1 MLIKE
6 AVRSAWRWI
15 SLADEIETIRD
26 QRAHEVVFHLSYLD
40 AQEYHRLGYAEL
52 NDLTGHVHRTIVDQ
66 TGGCP
71 ETAGLPLCY
80 AIAEAAV
87 RDGWVPAP

>member
-1 MLIKE
+1 MIKE
-6 AVRSAWRWI
+6 AVRSAWRWMT
-15 SLADEIETIRD
+15 LADEIETISD
-26 QRAHEVVFHLSYLD
+26 QRTFHLSYFD
-40 AQEYHRLGYAEL
+40 AAEYHRVGAGEL
-52 NDLTGHVHRTIVDQ
+52 TDLTEHVHRTIIDQ

-71 ETAGLPLCY
+71 ETEGLSLCY